1 MNKTILSALAAMS
14 VLSVAAKP
22 IDEAQALKMARQ
34 FVGRMPSES
43 HGARTRANEMKPQK
57 MSFAKDYLH
66 IFNIG
71 DGHGFV
77 VVAADD
83 RVQQPIL
90 GYSDRGA
97 LSESEMPE
105 NMRAWLSTYI
115 DQMRWRE
122 EHPDLQPSATA
133 TTAEPHPGTAIV
145 EPLLGAI
152 AWGQNEPYNLMTP
165 VMNGR
170 HTLTGCVATAMSQ
183 IMYYHRWPAHGTGAK
198 SYYDEACG
206 QEVSTIFEEHT
217 YDWDSMTPTY
227 DSHSSEAQNNAVA
240 QLMFDAGVSVEM
252 KYSLMESFSNISEAV
267 VAMPQYFDY
276 DSRVYSIMRHEVSG
290 STWERIMQAE
300 LDAHRPMLY
309 SGVVPGAAT
318 GHAFVCDGYD
328 SEGYYHFNWGWEGR
342 HNGWFL
348 LTTMNPDNSA
358 GYTAEQEMVCNIAPN
373 GMADDRPTDINVGVY
388 DFDPATGQLTVT
400 CTGDQSELENEQA
413 YPWYAL
419 REQVKS
425 VVFAEGI
432 TSIGCYACCGY
443 PNLEH
448 VTLPEGVERISYFAF
463 ADCPITDIELPQS
476 LVMINGSAFART
488 KLTSVT
494 FGRNIEQIIN
504 AFAETPTLQNFYVS
518 AEHPRY
524 TSVDGVL
531 YDKSLFTLISL
542 PVGRETF
549 VFPEG
554 VERVGEGAMLG
565 SYLKELVF
573 PSSISEI
580 GINALTNCYA
590 LKSVTLPR
598 SIDMLTDGMLSGC
611 NALEELR
618 LGPGLSMV
626 GGSSLSGCSSLKEIT
641 FPAGLTQLSPWAL
654 YGCMS
659 LQTLTCEAQ
668 KAPALGDGALEMVGG
683 GRGTLRVPEGADY
696 SSWLEQLGP
705 EWTIQYFTPDN
716 TAENVCEDMRAWV
729 GYASSGYCT
738 SLELDYEAKLMHSDV
753 AIFVSNESNSIDQGL
768 QVEGRTLCSLG
779 IMGGKVR
786 PLSGK
791 AWISTQLP
799 AKAEDADICVF
810 DIDCSTLARFDYSYF
825 KLPAPVVIPAGGCYI
840 GFSFVSDDTMTPFNV
855 DPQYVA
861 GLPLENSCFVRSD
874 ALKYNDW
881 SDEHHLY
888 LATIKY
894 QLQGGCYDYNVVP
907 ASAMTT
913 SSFCGEPTTTTLSL
927 SSLGTLK
934 AISQVGVRVYTE
946 GSWSEVKDY
955 AVGKRVGLGAQTMIK
970 IDLPASAVAGNRVD
984 SVQIVRVNGFDNPS
998 AHVAI
1003 PIRRCNV
1010 ADPLPHR
1017 VLVNNYISK
1026 NFPETMSAFVSN
1038 KLLAKDYG
1046 DAILPVTSLKED
1058 PVVYDFCSQAVFSEV
1073 TTILNE
1079 FYYQYYKP
1087 YYGLRTE
1094 GFGLGEEVA
1103 KILSQPATIGI
1114 SAEASWNTEG
1124 DIIVRSQLHTLVDMD
1139 PKNYMLSYFVVADS
1153 LHGSGSDWTQ
1163 LNGYAGTTTDD
1174 PNLAPLTTMPSQ
1186 IEDVYYNNVCL
1197 WTFNKRDYTFASDED
1212 IYLAEQKA
1220 GSDLVVTDVL
1230 EVKFFDFIQDPS
1242 MFGYQKKDVKVVAL
1256 LKDNVKNAVI
1266 NAFCCRVV
1274 PVEESGIESLEPDAP
1289 TETIWYDLSGRRVTA
1304 PQTGKIHIR
1313 TSATSNLRRAEAYYS
1328 R

>member
-43 HGARTRANEMKPQK
+43 HGARTRAFEMKPQK

-83 RVQQPIL
+83 CVQQLIL
-90 GYSDRGA
+90 GYSDQGA

-122 EHPDLQPSATA
+122 EHPDLQPSVTATA
-133 TTAEPHPGTAIV
+133 AEPHPGTAIV

-165 VMNGR
+165 IMNGR

-198 SYYDEACG
+198 SYYDTSSG

-240 QLMFDAGVSVEM
+240 QLVFDAGVSVEM
-252 KYSLMESFSNISEAV
+252 KYSLMESLSFTSDAAV
-267 VAMPQYFDY
+267 GMSQYFDY

-290 STWERIMQAE
+290 STWERIMQSE

-309 SGVVPGAAT
+309 SGNVPGAAS

-348 LTTMNPDNSA
+348 LTTMNPDNSL

-400 CTGDQSELENEQA
+400 CSGDQSELESEQD

-425 VVFAEGI
+425 VVFTEGI
-432 TSIGCYACCGY
+432 TSIASFVCCGY

-448 VTLPEGVERISYFAF
+448 VTIPEGVERISYFAF

-494 FGRNIEQIIN
+494 FGRNIDQIIN

-524 TSVDGVL
+524 TSVDGVI

-580 GINALTNCYA
+580 GNNALTNCYA

-598 SIDMLTDGMLSGC
+598 SIDVLTDGMLSGC

-618 LGPGLSMV
+618 MGPGLSMV

-668 KAPALGDGALEMVGG
+668 KAPVLGEYALNMVGDGK
-683 GRGTLRVPEGADY
+683 GTLRVPEGTDY

-716 TAENVCEDMRAWV
+716 TAENVCEDRRAWV
-729 GYASSGYCT
+729 GYGSSGYCS

-753 AIFVSNESNSIDQGL
+753 AIFVSNESNSIDRGL

-799 AKAEDADICVF
+799 AKVEDADICVF
-810 DIDCSTLARFDYSYF
+810 DIDCSSLARFEYSYF

-840 GFSFVSDDTMTPFNV
+840 GFSFESEDYRTPFNL
-855 DPQYVA
+855 DHQFVA
-861 GLPLENSCFVRSD
+861 GLALENSCFVRSD
-874 ALKYNDW
+874 AVKYNDW
-881 SDEHHLY
+881 TDEHHLY

-934 AISQVGVRVYTE
+934 AINQVGLRVYTE

-955 AVGKRVGLGAQTMIK
+955 AVGKRVGLGAQTMIE
-970 IDLPASAVAGNRVD
+970 IDPPASAVAGNRVD

-998 AHVAI
+998 AHVSI
-1003 PIRRCNV
+1003 PVRRCNV
-1010 ADPLPHR
+1010 AEPLPHR
-1017 VLVNNYISK
+1017 VVVNNYISK
-1026 NFPETMSAFVSN
+1026 SFPETMSAFVSN
-1038 KLLAKDYG
+1038 ELLTEEFG
-1046 DAILPVTSLKED
+1046 DNVILLSSLKED
-1058 PVVYDFCSQAVFSEV
+1058 PVVYDFCSPVSFA
-1073 TTILNE
+1073 TIRAILNE
-1079 FYYQYYKP
+1079 HYYQYYKP
-1087 YYGLRTE
+1087 YFGLRSE

-1103 KILSQPATIGI
+1103 KILARPATIDV
-1114 SAEASWNTEG
+1114 SAEASWNQ
-1124 DIIVRSQLHTLVDMD
+1124 DNNIIVRSNLHTLVEMD
-1139 PKNYMLSYFVVADS
+1139 TKNYVLDYFVLADS

-1163 LNGYAGTTTDD
+1163 LNGYANTTTDD
-1174 PNLAPLTTMPSQ
+1174 PNLDPLTTMPSQ
-1186 IEDVYYNNVCL
+1186 IEDLYYNNVCL
-1197 WTFNKRDYTFASDED
+1197 WAFKKMDDMLVPDEY

-1220 GSDLVVTDVL
+1220 DSRFVITETL
-1230 EVKFFDFIQDPS
+1230 EVNSLDFIQDPS
-1242 MFGYQKKDVKVVAL
+1242 LFGYQKKDVKILVLVRNIA
-1256 LKDNVKNAVI
+1256 KNAI
-1266 NAFCCRVV
+1266 DNAFCCRVV
-1274 PVEESGIESLEPDAP
+1274 PEEESGIEQPRSDASSDAVYTIQGMRADVSLEHLP
-1289 TETIWYDLSGRRVTA
+1289 TGLYLLGGKKIWV
-1304 PQTGKIHIR
+1304 K
-1313 TSATSNLRRAEAYYS
+1313 
-1328 R
+1328 